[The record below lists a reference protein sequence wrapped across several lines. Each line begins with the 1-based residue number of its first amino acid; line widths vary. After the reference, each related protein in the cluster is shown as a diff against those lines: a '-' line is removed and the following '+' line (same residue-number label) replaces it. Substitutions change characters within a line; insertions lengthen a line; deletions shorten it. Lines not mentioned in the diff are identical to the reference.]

1 VRLAYDKYRNGNID
15 LQSLIQ
21 LKDRRLATR
30 PEGCCK
36 ILILWCSKL
45 LMESDK
51 ATEARRAFNRLA
63 RAKEIGRSAI
73 EITAEEAMTW
83 DVFRWMVIVLLVLN
97 LILTLFLYS
106 GASEQLAEAKAEL
119 TADIVAAQFGLR
131 QAPSQ
136 MQSEPT
142 TDSIDMPSTPMPAK
156 SPRRR

>member
-1 VRLAYDKYRNGNID
+1 
-15 LQSLIQ
+15 
-21 LKDRRLATR
+21 
-30 PEGCCK
+30 
-36 ILILWCSKL
+36 
-45 LMESDK
+45 MESDK